1 MDAAMTAQSSAG
13 VHDPSRSRNPADLRG
28 AGRDGALEGTPD
40 EGSLIEL
47 GRQYLYPNYRQA
59 PVVIARGEGAVL
71 WDTDGKRYVDM
82 LGGIAVS
89 ALGHAH
95 PKLVAAIADQAAR
108 VIQVS
113 NYYYNEPNVRLA
125 QKLCALTRM
134 DRAFF
139 CNSGTEAVEASL
151 KLVRRH
157 FHTQGQPERLK
168 VLAYTNSF
176 HGRTLGALAAT
187 GQEKYKEG
195 FGPLPGALH
204 VPYGDLAATRRALGP
219 EVAAVIVEPVQGEGG
234 VLPAPAGFLPAL
246 RALTAETGTLLIA
259 DEIQTGV
266 GRTGTFLACEREGI
280 EPDIVVLAKG
290 LAGGVPIG
298 ALVCKQELATA
309 LPPGSHG
316 STFGGNA
323 LASRAAL
330 TVLEVLESDGL
341 CARARD
347 FGAVLAEGLGKIAA
361 RHPTCVEGVRGVGL
375 LQAAVLREGIDPRGV
390 LGTLQAKG
398 LLASVAGAR
407 ALRFSPPL
415 VVTQAELE
423 EALAALDAT
432 LGELP
437 PQ

>member
-1 MDAAMTAQSSAG
+1 MTAAMSAQSELA
-13 VHDPSRSRNPADLRG
+13 
-28 AGRDGALEGTPD
+28 
-40 EGSLIEL
+40 EL
-47 GRQYLYPNYRQA
+47 GQKFLYPNYRQA

-71 WDTDGKRYVDM
+71 WDADGKRYIDM
-82 LGGIAVS
+82 LAGIAVS

-125 QKLCALTRM
+125 QKLTALTGM

-139 CNSGTEAVEASL
+139 CNSGTEAVEAAL

-157 FHTQGQPERLK
+157 FHTLGQTERLK
-168 VLAYTNSF
+168 VLAYSNSF

-187 GQEKYKEG
+187 GQDKYKEG

-219 EVAAVIVEPVQGEGG
+219 EVAAVIFEPVQGEGG
-234 VLPAPAGFLPAL
+234 VVPAPPGFLAGL
-246 RALTAETGTLLIA
+246 RTLTAETGTLLIA

-266 GRTGTFLACEREGI
+266 GRTGTFLACQAAGI
-280 EPDIVVLAKG
+280 QPDIVVLAKG

-298 ALVCKQELATA
+298 SLLCRQELASA

-330 TVLEVLESDGL
+330 TVLETLES
-341 CARARD
+341 
-347 FGAVLAEGLGKIAA
+347 EGLIGRVRELGELLEAGLEKLAK
-361 RHPTCVEGVRGVGL
+361 RHPKKIETVRGVGL
-375 LQAAVLREGIDPRGV
+375 LQAAVLKEGIDPRGI
-390 LGTLQAKG
+390 LGALQSRG
-398 LLASVAGAR
+398 LLLSVAGAR

-415 VVTQAELE
+415 VVKPAELD
-423 EALAALDAT
+423 EALGILDAT
-432 LGELP
+432 LTELTL
-437 PQ
+437 Q

>member
-1 MDAAMTAQSSAG
+1 MDAAMSAQSELA
-13 VHDPSRSRNPADLRG
+13 
-28 AGRDGALEGTPD
+28 
-40 EGSLIEL
+40 EL
-47 GRQYLYPNYRQA
+47 GQRYLYPNYRQA
-59 PVVIARGEGAVL
+59 PLAVVRGQGSVL
-71 WDTDGKRYVDM
+71 WDADGKRYIDM
-82 LGGIAVS
+82 LAGIAVS

-125 QKLCALTRM
+125 QKLCELTGM

-139 CNSGTEAVEASL
+139 CNSGTEAIEASL

-168 VLAYTNSF
+168 VLAFTNSF

-204 VPYGDLAATRRALGP
+204 VAYGDLEATRRALGP

-234 VLPAPAGFLPAL
+234 VIPAPPGFIKAL
-246 RALTAETGTLLIA
+246 RALTSETGTLLIA

-266 GRTGTFLACEREGI
+266 GRTGTFLACQSEGVR
-280 EPDIVVLAKG
+280 PDLVALAKG

-298 ALVCKQELATA
+298 ALLSTKELAQA

-330 TVLEVLESDGL
+330 TVLETLES
-341 CARARD
+341 
-347 FGAVLAEGLGKIAA
+347 EGLLGRVRELGALLRSGLEALLQK
-361 RHPTCVEGVRGVGL
+361 HPRKLESVRGVGL
-375 LQAAVLREGIDPRGV
+375 LQAAVLKEGIEPRG
-390 LGTLQAKG
+390 LLATLQARG
-398 LLASVAGAR
+398 LLLSVAGTR

-415 VVTQAELE
+415 VVTQEELG
-423 EALAALDAT
+423 EALGLLDAV
-432 LGELP
+432 LGELAVA
-437 PQ
+437 

>member
-1 MDAAMTAQSSAG
+1 MNAGNLVGIRSPGPESADNTG
-13 VHDPSRSRNPADLRG
+13 HGRANVGDRSHDPENSG
-28 AGRDGALEGTPD
+28 EGELT
-40 EGSLIEL
+40 EL

-59 PVVIARGEGAVL
+59 PVVIARGQGALL
-71 WDTDGKRYVDM
+71 WDTSGRRYVDM
-82 LGGIAVS
+82 LAGIAVS
-89 ALGHAH
+89 VLGHAH
-95 PKLVAAIADQAAR
+95 PKLVSAIADQAAR

-113 NYYYNEPNVRLA
+113 NYYFNEPNVELA
-125 QKLCALTRM
+125 RKLCAVTGM

-151 KLVRRH
+151 KLARRH

-187 GQEKYKEG
+187 GQEKYKDG

-219 EVAAVIVEPVQGEGG
+219 EVAAVIFEPVQGEGG
-234 VLPAPAGFLPAL
+234 VVPAPPGFIQAL
-246 RALTAETGTLLIA
+246 RALTTETGTLLIA

-266 GRTGTFLACEREGI
+266 GRTGTFLACQHEQVQ
-280 EPDIVVLAKG
+280 PDIVVLAKG

-298 ALVCKQELATA
+298 SMLCKKELASA

-330 TVLEVLESDGL
+330 AVLETLESEDL
-341 CARARD
+341 LNRAREL
-347 FGAVLAEGLGKIAA
+347 GGVLTAGLERLAA
-361 RHPTCVEGVRGVGL
+361 RHPQKIETVRGAGL

-390 LGTLQAKG
+390 LGALQARG
-398 LLASVAGAR
+398 LLLSVAGAR

-415 VVTQAELE
+415 VVTPGEIE
-423 EALAALDAT
+423 EALAMLDAT
-432 LGELP
+432 LGELTVE
-437 PQ
+437 

>member
-1 MDAAMTAQSSAG
+1 MDAAMSAQSELS
-13 VHDPSRSRNPADLRG
+13 
-28 AGRDGALEGTPD
+28 
-40 EGSLIEL
+40 EL
-47 GRQYLYPNYRQA
+47 GQTYLYPNYRQA
-59 PVVIARGEGAVL
+59 PVVIARGQGAIL
-71 WDTDGKRYVDM
+71 WDADGKRYVDM

-95 PKLVAAIADQAAR
+95 PKLVAAIADQAGR

-125 QKLCALTRM
+125 QKLCTLTGM

-151 KLVRRH
+151 KLSRRY
-157 FHTQGQPERLK
+157 FHAQGQPERLK
-168 VLAYTNSF
+168 VIAFANSF

-204 VPYGDLAATRRALGP
+204 VPFGDVDAVRRALGP
-219 EVAAVIVEPVQGEGG
+219 EVAAVIFEPVQGEGG
-234 VLPAPAGFLPAL
+234 VVPAPDGFIKAL
-246 RALTAETGTLLIA
+246 RALTRETGTLLIA

-266 GRTGTFLACEREGI
+266 GRTGTFLACEREGVR
-280 EPDIVVLAKG
+280 PDLVTLAKG

-298 ALVCKQELATA
+298 SLLCTKELAAA

-330 TVLEVLESDGL
+330 TVLEVLES
-341 CARARD
+341 
-347 FGAVLAEGLGKIAA
+347 EGLLGRVRELGALLTKGLQALLE
-361 RHPTCVEGVRGVGL
+361 RHPSKLACIRGLGL
-375 LQAAVLREGIDPRGV
+375 LQAAVLRDGVEPRGV
-390 LGTLQAKG
+390 LAALQARG
-398 LLASVAGAR
+398 LLLSVAGAG

-415 VVTQAELE
+415 VVTPEELS
-423 EALAALDAT
+423 EALGILDAT
-432 LGELP
+432 LGELAAP
-437 PQ
+437 

>member
-1 MDAAMTAQSSAG
+1 MDAAMSAQSELA
-13 VHDPSRSRNPADLRG
+13 
-28 AGRDGALEGTPD
+28 
-40 EGSLIEL
+40 EL
-47 GRQYLYPNYRQA
+47 GQKYLYPNYRQA
-59 PVVIARGEGAVL
+59 PVVIARGQGASL
-71 WDTDGKRYVDM
+71 WDADGKRYVDM

-125 QKLCALTRM
+125 QKLCALSGM

-139 CNSGTEAVEASL
+139 CNSGTEAVEAAL
-151 KLVRRH
+151 KLTRRH

-168 VLAYTNSF
+168 VLAFTNSF

-195 FGPLPGALH
+195 FGPLTGALH
-204 VPYGDLAATRRALGP
+204 VPFGDLDAVRRALGP
-219 EVAAVIVEPVQGEGG
+219 EVAAVIFEPIQGEGG
-234 VLPAPAGFLPAL
+234 VVPAPDGFIEGL
-246 RALTAETGTLLIA
+246 RAVTRETGTLLIA
-259 DEIQTGV
+259 DEIQTGI
-266 GRTGTFLACEREGI
+266 GRTGTFLACESAGVR
-280 EPDIVVLAKG
+280 PDLVTLAKG

-298 ALVCKQELATA
+298 SLLCTQELAAA

-341 CARARD
+341 LGRVREL
-347 FGAVLAEGLGKIAA
+347 GGQLTRGLQALVE
-361 RHPTCVEGVRGVGL
+361 RHPKQLEGARGVGL
-375 LQAAVLREGIDPRGV
+375 LQAAVLREGIDPRG
-390 LGTLQAKG
+390 LLATLQSRG
-398 LLASVAGAR
+398 LLLSVAGTR

-415 VVTQAELE
+415 VVTPDELT
-423 EALAALDAT
+423 EALGILDAA

-437 PQ
+437 AA

>member
-1 MDAAMTAQSSAG
+1 MDAAMSAL
-13 VHDPSRSRNPADLRG
+13 HS
-28 AGRDGALEGTPD
+28 
-40 EGSLIEL
+40 EL
-47 GRQYLYPNYRQA
+47 GDLPELGARHLYPNYRQA
-59 PVVIARGEGAVL
+59 PIAIVRGEGSIL
-71 WDTDGKRYVDM
+71 WDAAGNRYLDM
-82 LGGIAVS
+82 LAGIAVS

-95 PKLVAAIADQAAR
+95 PKLVSAIADQAAR

-125 QKLCALTRM
+125 AKLCALTGM
-134 DRAFF
+134 QRAFF

-151 KLVRRH
+151 KLARRH

-168 VLAYTNSF
+168 VLAFTNSF

-204 VPYGDLAATRRALGP
+204 VPFGDLDAVKRALGP
-219 EVAAVIVEPVQGEGG
+219 EVAAVIIEPVQGEGG
-234 VLPAPAGFLPAL
+234 VLPAPEGFL
-246 RALTAETGTLLIA
+246 RALRSLTTETGTLLIA

-266 GRTGTFLACEREGI
+266 GRTGTFLACEKEGVL
-280 EPDIVVLAKG
+280 PDIVTLAKG

-298 ALVCKQELATA
+298 AMLSVKALEGA

-330 TVLEVLESDGL
+330 TVLETIES
-341 CARARD
+341 
-347 FGAVLAEGLGKIAA
+347 EGLLARVRELGARLSQGLSELLA
-361 RHPTCVEGVRGVGL
+361 RHPQKLETVRGSGL
-375 LQAAVLREGIDPRGV
+375 LQAAVLREGIEPRGV
-390 LGTLQAKG
+390 LAELQKRG

-407 ALRFSPPL
+407 AVRFSPPL
-415 VVTQAELE
+415 VVTSSELD
-423 EALAALDAT
+423 EAVGILDAT
-432 LGELP
+432 LAALP
-437 PQ
+437 AP

>member
-1 MDAAMTAQSSAG
+1 MDAAMSAQSELS
-13 VHDPSRSRNPADLRG
+13 
-28 AGRDGALEGTPD
+28 
-40 EGSLIEL
+40 EL
-47 GRQYLYPNYRQA
+47 GQTYLYPNYRQA
-59 PVVIARGEGAVL
+59 PVVIARGQGAIL
-71 WDTDGKRYVDM
+71 WDADGKRYVDM

-95 PKLVAAIADQAAR
+95 PKLVAAIADQAGR

-125 QKLCALTRM
+125 QKLCALTGM

-151 KLVRRH
+151 KLSRRY
-157 FHTQGQPERLK
+157 FHAQGQPERLK
-168 VLAYTNSF
+168 VVAFANSF

-204 VPYGDLAATRRALGP
+204 VPFGDLDAVRRALGP
-219 EVAAVIVEPVQGEGG
+219 EVAAVIFEPVQGEGG
-234 VLPAPAGFLPAL
+234 VVPAPDGFIKAL
-246 RALTAETGTLLIA
+246 RALTRETGTLLIA

-266 GRTGTFLACEREGI
+266 GRTGTFLACEREGVR
-280 EPDIVVLAKG
+280 PDLVTLAKG

-298 ALVCKQELATA
+298 SLLCTKELALA

-330 TVLEVLESDGL
+330 TVLEVLES
-341 CARARD
+341 
-347 FGAVLAEGLGKIAA
+347 EGLLGRVRELGALLTKGLQALLD
-361 RHPTCVEGVRGVGL
+361 RHPKKLESIRGLGL
-375 LQAAVLREGIDPRGV
+375 LQAAVLREGVEPRGV
-390 LGTLQAKG
+390 LATLQARG
-398 LLASVAGAR
+398 LLLSVAGAA

-415 VVTQAELE
+415 VVTPEELS
-423 EALAALDAT
+423 EALGILDAT
-432 LGELP
+432 LGELAVP
-437 PQ
+437 

>member
-1 MDAAMTAQSSAG
+1 MSTQNELS
-13 VHDPSRSRNPADLRG
+13 
-28 AGRDGALEGTPD
+28 
-40 EGSLIEL
+40 EL

-59 PVVIARGEGAVL
+59 PVVIVRGEGAVL
-71 WDTDGKRYVDM
+71 WDADGKRYVDM

-89 ALGHAH
+89 SLGHAH

-108 VIQVS
+108 VMQVS
-113 NYYYNEPNVRLA
+113 NYYFNEPNVRLA
-125 QKLCALTRM
+125 QKLCAVTGM
-134 DRAFF
+134 ARAFF
-139 CNSGTEAVEASL
+139 CNSGTEAVEASI

-168 VLAYTNSF
+168 VLAYTSSF

-234 VLPAPAGFLPAL
+234 VVPAPSGFLQAL
-246 RALTAETGTLLIA
+246 RTLTTETGTLLIA

-266 GRTGTFLACEREGI
+266 GRTGAFLACQREGI
-280 EPDIVVLAKG
+280 QPDIVVLAKG

-298 ALVCKQELATA
+298 AMLCQEELAAA
-309 LPPGSHG
+309 LPPGAHG
-316 STFGGNA
+316 TTFGGNA

-330 TVLEVLESDGL
+330 TVLEVLESEGL
-341 CARARD
+341 VARVREL
-347 FGAVLAEGLGKIAA
+347 GAVLAAGLEKLTA
-361 RHPTCVEGVRGVGL
+361 RHPKKLEGVRGSGL
-375 LQAAVLREGIDPRGV
+375 LQAAVLREGIDPRTV
-390 LGTLQAKG
+390 LGSLQTRG

-407 ALRFSPPL
+407 AIRFSPPL
-415 VVTQAELE
+415 VVTQAEIE
-423 EALAALDAT
+423 EALGALDAT
-432 LGELP
+432 LGEIAVP
-437 PQ
+437 